1 MTLYSDQH
9 GTIVKTK
16 QQEPGLEQA
25 DQAWPRD
32 LRTRSSASSST
43 GEWPGT
49 TPRGLRTRCSTTTPS
64 HALSGALGIL
74 TSPELPR
81 HSTCPR
87 ASEPVSQSPGER
99 PQKPSLESRLDT
111 VRKTKSVSRQ
121 WGRLPA
127 LPQSSRSEWVRLTG
141 ELGWRSERIATYSR
155 KTTLHRPTHEKCRC
169 HWRVT

>member
-99 PQKPSLESRLDT
+99 PQKTIAGKPLGHSEEDKVREPSVGKAPRATTEFAFGMGSSNRRVGL
-111 VRKTKSVSRQ
+111 
-121 WGRLPA
+121 A
-127 LPQSSRSEWVRLTG
+127 LGKDCYLFAKNNFAPP
-141 ELGWRSERIATYSR
+141 YSR
-155 KTTLHRPTHEKCRC
+155 K
-169 HWRVT
+169 V